1 MENYIS
7 LYRDLKISKAEL
19 QQAVGDDLYNVRVRK
34 PYMIRC
40 SDIVNAINSIKN
52 KSISENALIDWVNVV
67 WFTELFAFKD
77 EEADS
82 IVSVLAALECMD
94 EVDVEIC
101 DSDLDEMIRALN
113 SNNEYDPS

>member
-1 MENYIS
+1 MIS

-19 QQAVGDDLYNVRVRK
+19 QQAVGDDLYNVRVRR
-34 PYMIRC
+34 PYMI
-40 SDIVNAINSIKN
+40 NSFKN

-82 IVSVLAALECMD
+82 IVSVLAALESMD